1 MVYIGIDPGLTGA
14 VAAIYED
21 GKILLYDTPTIEIKV
36 NNKKKQDYIPSEMAD
51 ILRDCSLTECQVF
64 LERISARPGQ
74 GVTSMFGFGKGYGIW
89 IGILSALEIPYTL
102 VTPQAWKKEIMKCK
116 SDKDAAR
123 LRAHQ
128 LFPQAV
134 DRLNRKK
141 DIGRA
146 DALLLAE
153 YCRRVSK

>member
-1 MVYIGIDPGLTGA
+1 MVYVGIDPGLTGA
-14 VAAIYED
+14 VAVIYED
-21 GKILLYDTPTIEIKV
+21 GKILLYDTPTTELKI
-36 NNKKKQDYIPSEMAD
+36 NNKKKQEYLPSEMAN

-64 LERISARPGQ
+64 IERVSARPDQ
-74 GVTSMFGFGKGYGIW
+74 GVVSMFGFGKGYGIW
-89 IGILSALEIPYTL
+89 IGILATLEIPYTL
-102 VTPQAWKKEIMKCK
+102 VTPQAWKKEIMKGT

-146 DALLLAE
+146 DSLLLAE
-153 YCRRVSK
+153 YGRRISK